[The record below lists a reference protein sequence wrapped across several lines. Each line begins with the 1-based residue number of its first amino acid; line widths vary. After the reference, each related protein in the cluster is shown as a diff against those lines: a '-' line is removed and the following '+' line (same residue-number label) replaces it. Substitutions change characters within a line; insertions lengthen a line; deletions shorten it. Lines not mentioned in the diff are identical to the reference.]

1 MIDNADSTT
10 RVGRSWRRER
20 ALRATRRRLA
30 RLEIETHWIK
40 AELARLESENESALA
55 VELTHELGLEG
66 AAAPRPIEREAA
78 APRTRSSAARVDFSA
93 GRHARIHERREIVPQ
108 GVAVE
113 CATASASARQP
124 AIRKMIRTV
133 GKRRKKSSPAW
144 LASVG
149 VHLAVLLLLA
159 PMSYVMMTNEPMP
172 LFASMFEVES
182 PNLDESGAA
191 PIELVSFESFEVP
204 ADELSDA
211 AALAENFTE
220 EFSPVESEW
229 NSESTANLGQLNTL
243 PTDVGTL
250 MAGGGR
256 GEDRAAGSRGGGR
269 GAAGDEARLGLTNFF
284 GTPARAN
291 RVVFLVDNS
300 GSMKQGRMETTL
312 FELARSV
319 ESLGEK
325 QEFYVV
331 FYSDQAYP
339 MLYPASVMT
348 PLAATRE
355 NKQRL
360 YAWLQTV
367 ELCSGGALLKAI
379 ELAESLEP
387 HVVYI
392 LSDGDISGTKTMERL
407 TQPNSRKF
415 AIHTL
420 GMGVKKPQDAQNL
433 LAIAEANHGTFQ
445 MVRPLPAAVQM
456 AKARPIRSNSFGV
469 AWGAGTAPL
478 SR

>member
-10 RVGRSWRRER
+10 RLGRSWRRER
-20 ALRATRRRLA
+20 ALRATRQRLA
-30 RLEIETHWIK
+30 QLEIETHWIK
-40 AELARLESENESALA
+40 ADLARLESENESELA
-55 VELTHELGLEG
+55 VELTHELGLAG
-66 AAAPRPIEREAA
+66 VAAPRPLEREVTP
-78 APRTRSSAARVDFSA
+78 PRPRSSAARVDFSA
-93 GRHARIHERREIVPQ
+93 GRRASHPPREVVPP

-113 CATASASARQP
+113 RAMTGARSP
-124 AIRKMIRTV
+124 TIRPMDR
-133 GKRRKKSSPAW
+133 RRKKASPAW

-159 PMSYVMMTNEPMP
+159 PMSYVMLSNEPTP

-182 PNLDESGAA
+182 PNLDESGAT

-204 ADELSDA
+204 AEEASDA
-211 AALAENFTE
+211 AALAESFTE

-256 GEDRAAGSRGGGR
+256 GRDRAAGSRGGGR

-319 ESLGEK
+319 EALGEK

-392 LSDGDISGTKTMERL
+392 LSDGDISGTKTMEQL
-407 TQPNSRKF
+407 AQPSSRKF

-469 AWGAGTAPL
+469 AWGTGTAPL